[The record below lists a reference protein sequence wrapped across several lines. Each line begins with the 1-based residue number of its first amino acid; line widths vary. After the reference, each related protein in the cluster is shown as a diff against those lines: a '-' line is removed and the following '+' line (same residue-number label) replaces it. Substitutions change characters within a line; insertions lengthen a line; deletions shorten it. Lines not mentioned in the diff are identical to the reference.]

1 MGGSY
6 SNLIV
11 KMNIWRVSMCLCPQ
25 RDTNSLLSDDYL
37 LLHISILL
45 EVLCK
50 TDFTNLSLNQRFAI
64 QLDSFC
70 EIQTHG
76 NLMSIRFLSVFLMKI
91 ETSKLSSGSCSKCR
105 VRSYFLACS
114 PSTIFKAITCCKIN
128 ALYRDVPEKRMSPDN
143 EVMSVM
149 SSQA

>member
-1 MGGSY
+1 
-6 SNLIV
+6 
-11 KMNIWRVSMCLCPQ
+11 MCLSPQ

-76 NLMSIRFLSVFLMKI
+76 NLMSIEFLPVFLMKI
-91 ETSKLSSGSCSKCR
+91 ETSKLSSGSCLKCR
-105 VRSYFLACS
+105 VRSYFLAC
-114 PSTIFKAITCCKIN
+114 TIFKAITCCKIN
-128 ALYRDVPEKRMSPDN
+128 ALYKDVPEKRMSPDN